1 MTGKV
6 VWITGLSGAGKTTL
20 AKGLNLRLQK
30 NEYLRPV
37 LLDGDVLR
45 NIFKTASPYE
55 QSYNRISRIN
65 LGLKYGMLCKIISKQ
80 GFTVII
86 STISM
91 YEEIYSWN
99 KENLENY
106 FEIYLKV
113 PLNELYLRDDK
124 KIYQRY
130 KDGTLNNVAGLDIT
144 VDEPLSSDLTYDFT
158 SQPFLWENPNN
169 LINKVMEDLERKSF
183 LFDNNIESKMRN
195 K

>member
-1 MTGKV
+1 
-6 VWITGLSGAGKTTL
+6 
-20 AKGLNLRLQK
+20 
-30 NEYLRPV
+30 
-37 LLDGDVLR
+37 
-45 NIFKTASPYE
+45 
-55 QSYNRISRIN
+55 
-65 LGLKYGMLCKIISKQ
+65 
-80 GFTVII
+80 
-86 STISM
+86 M

-144 VDEPLSSDLTYDFT
+144 VDEPLSSDLIYDFT